1 MAFDKINKFLN
12 KIRHIGDN
20 RINIANILEENKN
33 GSYFIL
39 FFMTVLTFIPTPA
52 PIPIISSLISIL
64 CIILSFQIMINKSDI
79 FLPKFFK
86 NLSIERK
93 TLDKIVKRINPYLI
107 RLETVTKK
115 RIRFIFSKNGLI
127 LLNTFLFLLSANL
140 FIPLPITNMI
150 PAMSIMIIVF
160 GVLNNDG
167 LFVLIGLLIG
177 MLSFLITFRLL
188 MFYKYLIKS
197 TIIKI

>member
-52 PIPIISSLISIL
+52 PIPIISSLVSIL

-79 FLPKFFK
+79 FLPKLFK

-115 RIRFIFSKNGLI
+115 RIGFIFSKNWLI

-177 MLSFLITFRLL
+177 MLSF
-188 MFYKYLIKS
+188 
-197 TIIKI
+197 